1 MNTSAIPRPL
11 TKDEPVTTAAEYAAI
26 IADEIRALE
35 IVLDGPSDEYDS
47 RTPYYDTDD
56 DATYRAAME
65 TLGFATWGD
74 PTEALDTYLNET
86 ILEVIAWHGSNG
98 TTRTEWLRTYGGPTC
113 QIFFDGSD
121 YAEIVSTG
129 DDNNTARV
137 SVYVPTLAA
146 QVDEL
151 AEMARA

>member
-1 MNTSAIPRPL
+1 M
-11 TKDEPVTTAAEYAAI
+11 TTAAEYAAI
-26 IADEIRALE
+26 IAEEIRALE

-74 PTEALDTYLNET
+74 PSEALYVYLEET

-98 TTRTEWLRTYGGPTC
+98 ATRTEWLRTYGGPTC
-113 QIFFDGSD
+113 RIYFEGDD
-121 YAEIVSTG
+121 YAQIESTG
-129 DDNNTARV
+129 DDNNTARI
-137 SVYVPTLAA
+137 SVYCPTLAA
-146 QVDEL
+146 QVNEI
-151 AEMARA
+151 AEMATR